1 MSDSSFWV
9 PDCCEVI
16 LLDCSR
22 RGGEEAPRP
31 FLVLSPRS
39 FNERTSRVIGLPLT
53 NGNGNGNGNGHGN
66 NPASQVPLCSCDTIH
81 DLEQCV
87 LYHRPKSFN
96 WRQRRGAPYPSKRVP
111 DSFFAQACTVL
122 NQII

>member
-1 MSDSSFWV
+1 MSDSSSWV

-39 FNERTSRVIGLPLT
+39 FNDRTSLVIGLPLT
-53 NGNGNGNGNGHGN
+53 NGNGNGNGSNSAPHL
-66 NPASQVPLCSCDTIH
+66 SLCSCDTMH
-81 DLEQCV
+81 DLEQYV
-87 LYHRPKSFN
+87 LSHRPKSFN
-96 WRQRRGAPYPSKRVP
+96 WRQRGCSPYPSKSVP

>member
-1 MSDSSFWV
+1 MSDASSWV

-16 LLDCSR
+16 LLDCSS

-39 FNERTSRVIGLPLT
+39 FNERTSRVIGLPLA
-53 NGNGNGNGNGHGN
+53 NGNGNGNNAVAGI
-66 NPASQVPLCSCDTIH
+66 SRCLCEDKCELD
-81 DLEQCV
+81 QYV
-87 LYHRPKSFN
+87 LYRKPKSFN
-96 WRQRRGAPYPSKRVP
+96 WRKRGGTPYPSKNVP
-111 DSFFAQACTVL
+111 DSFFAQACIVL